1 VVSDRS
7 ASWYDREGD
16 CQYKLREYASAPLS
30 GRVASLDDQAELG
43 EKEGQGCGDMGRWS
57 TGPRYPCKVDRSAN
71 NGTRRREQRAGK
83 TTEATAG
90 WASSSVC
97 GM

>member
-43 EKEGQGCGDMGRWS
+43 EREGQGCGDMGR
-57 TGPRYPCKVDRSAN
+57 
-71 NGTRRREQRAGK
+71 
-83 TTEATAG
+83 
-90 WASSSVC
+90 
-97 GM
+97 